1 MIVPVILSGGEGRRL
16 WPLSSPDRP
25 KQFLRLTGDETL
37 LQQTVRRLRDPS
49 LFSPP
54 IIVGGLS
61 QRFLIAEQL
70 RAAGLEGARIVLEPT
85 GRNTAPALA
94 VAALLAAAGDPDA
107 LILSAHADH
116 AIPDTA
122 AFLGAVSAGASAAS
136 AGRLV
141 LFGLEPSFAATG
153 FGYIR
158 RGEAIDDAAWSVAQ
172 FLEKPDAARAATLVA
187 EGCLWNSGIFLM
199 RAASLIAEL
208 GIHAP
213 QVLQAAEAAL
223 ADAVSDDDF
232 LRLNPAAFA
241 AAPAISIDHAVMER
255 TSNAAVVAASFAWS
269 DIGSWSAV
277 WEGHAHDEA
286 GNATLGKVIVDDVHD
301 TLVFAEGVRVAAHGV
316 RDLVIVATPER
327 VLVLPRASDQKVR
340 DLADR
345 VDQAWPASDPGTAP
359 DASAGTR

>member
-25 KQFLRLTGDETL
+25 KQFLSLAGDETL
-37 LQQTVRRLRDPS
+37 LQQTVRRLTEPGVFGR
-49 LFSPP
+49 P
-54 IIVGGLS
+54 IIVGGLA

-70 RAAGLEGARIVLEPT
+70 RAAGLDGPQIVLEPT

-94 VAALLAAAGDPDA
+94 VAALLALAADPDA

-122 AFLGAVSAGASAAS
+122 AFRAAIATGVPAAE

-141 LFGLEPSFAATG
+141 LFGLKPSFAATG
-153 FGYIR
+153 YGYIR
-158 RGEAIDDAAWSVAQ
+158 QGAPLDGSASEVAQ
-172 FLEKPDAARAATLVA
+172 FIEKPDAARAEILLA

-199 RAASLIAEL
+199 RADALIAEL
-208 GIHAP
+208 RAHAP
-213 QVLQAAEAAL
+213 EVLAAAQTAVAAAVRD
-223 ADAVSDDDF
+223 ADFV
-232 LRLNPAAFA
+232 RLDPDAFA
-241 AAPAISIDHAVMER
+241 AAPPISIDHAVFEK
-255 TSNAAVVAASFAWS
+255 TANAAVVAADFAWS

-277 WEGHAHDEA
+277 WEVSARDGA
-286 GNATLGKVIVDDVHD
+286 GNATLGKVVLDEVSNC
-301 TLVFAEGVRVAAHGV
+301 LVFAEGISVAVHGV
-316 RDLVIVATPER
+316 SGLAIVATPER

-345 VDQAWPASDPGTAP
+345 VDRASD
-359 DASAGTR
+359 AS

>member
-16 WPLSSPDRP
+16 WPLSSPSRP

-37 LQQTVRRLRDPS
+37 LQQTVRRLSDPA
-49 LFSPP
+49 LFSRP
-54 IIVGGLS
+54 IIVCGLS

-70 RAAGLEGARIVLEPT
+70 RAAGLEGARIVLEPM

-94 VAALLAAAGDPDA
+94 VAALLAAADDPDA

-122 AFLGAVSAGASAAS
+122 AFLAAVDAGAPAAS

-141 LFGLEPSFAATG
+141 LFGLEPSFPSTG
-153 FGYIR
+153 YGYIR
-158 RGEAIDDAAWSVAQ
+158 RGEALDAAASSVAQ
-172 FLEKPDAARAATLVA
+172 FLEKPDAARAAMLVA

-199 RAASLIAEL
+199 RAATLIAEL
-208 GIHAP
+208 RIHAP
-213 QVLQAAEAAL
+213 QVLAAAEAAV
-223 ADAVSDDDF
+223 ANAAEDDDF
-232 LRLNPAAFA
+232 LRLDPGAFA
-241 AAPAISIDHAVMER
+241 DAPPISIDHAVMER
-255 TSNAAVVAASFAWS
+255 TSNAAVVAAKFAWS

-277 WEGHAHDEA
+277 WEAHAHDES
-286 GNATLGKVIVDDVHD
+286 GNATLGKVILDDVHD
-301 TLVFAEGVRVAAHGV
+301 TLVFAEGVRVAAHGI

-327 VLVLPRASDQKVR
+327 VLVLPRVSDQKVR

-345 VDQAWPASDPGTAP
+345 VDEAWPASDPGIAP
-359 DASAGTR
+359 DASAGKR